1 MNQALKNGDSL
12 TKAVNMDFTIK
23 CFCFTMTKGTTY
35 PKFAKYNRALRLQYQ
50 NCMDPFG
57 VP

>member
-1 MNQALKNGDSL
+1 MNQALINGDSL
-12 TKAVNMDFTIK
+12 KKAVNTS
-23 CFCFTMTKGTTY
+23 CFTMTKGTTY

-57 VP
+57 VS